1 LDASGVYDVV
11 IEEAQKELAR
21 VRADLGKLR

>member
-1 LDASGVYDVV
+1 VYDVV